1 MASLVVLIPAYN
13 ELNNLKKILKK
24 NKKLFFVVDDYSN
37 DNTEFF
43 LKKNKIKYIRNK
55 KNLGYE
61 ESLLKGIDYIIK
73 NYKEKKFICTLDGD
87 NEHPVNIVN
96 KIYKSLLKKN
106 YDILV
111 CNRKIKNR
119 FLEECLSNIFYT
131 KYKIKDPMSGMKIYK
146 IESLKKIINFASN
159 NFFLVDLLYLAIKK
173 KFKVGNYE
181 IKTKRNLKN
190 SKVGFGFKTQ
200 IKILKIF
207 KFLF

>member
-1 MASLVVLIPAYN
+1 
-13 ELNNLKKILKK
+13 
-24 NKKLFFVVDDYSN
+24 
-37 DNTEFF
+37 
-43 LKKNKIKYIRNK
+43 
-55 KNLGYE
+55 
-61 ESLLKGIDYIIK
+61 
-73 NYKEKKFICTLDGD
+73 
-87 NEHPVNIVN
+87 
-96 KIYKSLLKKN
+96 
-106 YDILV
+106 
-111 CNRKIKNR
+111 
-119 FLEECLSNIFYT
+119 
-131 KYKIKDPMSGMKIYK
+131 MSGMKIYK